1 MQVAGSDE
9 RQTTLTVL
17 LDQWIT
23 KHRIEAV
30 GKLANKVEP
39 PFSKST
45 THRPIVTPDE
55 ESRLVLG

>member
-1 MQVAGSDE
+1 
-9 RQTTLTVL
+9 VL